1 MPEKEYLIMFDL
13 DVRKRHYHK
22 AEAGKITVFM
32 VQLEIRMNDMWR
44 EVIRYDCAHNFTHKD
59 CYNING
65 KQRKI
70 TLYLDYEEALTMAD
84 DDLNENWEYY
94 KKRFLRGEFPC

>member
-1 MPEKEYLIMFDL
+1 MPEKEYLILFDL

-22 AEAGKITVFM
+22 TEAGKIAAFM
-32 VQLEIRMNDMWR
+32 VQLEVKINDMWR
-44 EVIRYDCAHNFTHKD
+44 EVIRYDCAHKFTHKD

-70 TLYLDYEEALTMAD
+70 TLYLDYEDALTMAD

-94 KKRFLRGEFPC
+94 REGFLRGDFPC

>member
-13 DVRKRHYHK
+13 DVRKRHCHK
-22 AEAGKITVFM
+22 IEAGKITAFM
-32 VQLEIRMNDMWR
+32 VQLEIKINDMWR
-44 EVIRYDCAHNFTHKD
+44 EAIRYDCAHDFTHKD

-84 DDLNENWEYY
+84 DDLNENWEHY
-94 KKRFLRGEFPC
+94 KERFLRGDFPC

>member
-1 MPEKEYLIMFDL
+1 MPEKEYLVLLDL

-22 AEAGKITVFM
+22 TEAGEITAFM

-59 CYNING
+59 CYNMNG

-70 TLYLDYEEALTMAD
+70 TLYLAYEEALTMAD

-94 KKRFLRGEFPC
+94 KERFLRGDFPC